1 MDRMIVAAYQE
12 ASIMH
17 FAKHTT
23 YAHSQYAKLIE
34 IEPLTESEPLMYFEP
49 DMPR

>member
-1 MDRMIVAAYQE
+1 MIIAAYRE

-34 IEPLTESEPLMYFEP
+34 IEPLMYFKP